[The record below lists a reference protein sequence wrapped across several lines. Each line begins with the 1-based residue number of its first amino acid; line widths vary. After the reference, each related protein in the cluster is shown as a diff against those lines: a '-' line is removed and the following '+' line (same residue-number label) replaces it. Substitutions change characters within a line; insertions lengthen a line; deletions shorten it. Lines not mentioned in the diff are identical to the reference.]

1 MCMEVEPVNTYRYYR
16 YRYGVHLNESLDG
29 WTNSDGVYKKLLFSE
44 EAQILCVFVVRRLPL
59 PLSPS
64 VPAGLTKW
72 FTELEPSLPRVWSLL
87 RQWGTGDQTNNNK
100 LLSIMAVRL
109 ICLTQFYWG
118 RRAGFSSQ
126 TSQNPTWACSV
137 IHVYQEWNLSLRKGF
152 VSEWEGCCKYFITPQ
167 L

>member
-1 MCMEVEPVNTYRYYR
+1 M
-16 YRYGVHLNESLDG
+16 YGGGTSEHLQVLQVQVQSSPEWEFG
-29 WTNSDGVYKKLLFSE
+29 WMDQQWWCVQEDS
-44 EAQILCVFVVRRLPL
+44 QILYWRLPL

-72 FTELEPSLPRVWSLL
+72 FTELKASLPRVWSLL
-87 RQWGTGDQTNNNK
+87 SQWGTGDQTNNNK

-118 RRAGFSSQ
+118 RRAGFSPQ
-126 TSQNPTWACSV
+126 TSQNPMWACSG
-137 IHVYQEWNLSLRKGF
+137 IHAYQEWNLSLRKGF